1 MLASHDELK
10 PLYRL
15 TTAEANL
22 AVQLMAGCTEE
33 EAAQRLNVT
42 RNTARCQIRAVFAKT
57 GVTRQTEL
65 LRVLLSGV
73 APLA

>member
-1 MLASHDELK
+1 
-10 PLYRL
+10 
-15 TTAEANL
+15 
-22 AVQLMAGCTEE
+22 MAGCTVE